1 MNEPNVMQVELFDLV
16 IVGAGPAGLSAA
28 GRAAE
33 IDRER
38 GLATPSYV
46 LLESGAELA
55 QTIQSY
61 QLGKHVMDE
70 PNFLDLRS
78 PMRFGSGTRE
88 AILAAWEED
97 LRTNGL
103 NVRYQSE
110 VSAIS
115 GAAENFE
122 VTLANG
128 GRIACKTIVLAC
140 GTEGNVRLLEVA
152 NDAPS
157 NFVRYGLADPAA
169 VSGRTVV
176 VVGAG
181 DSAIEN
187 ALALVGE
194 NKVHIVNRRSEFTR
208 AKSGNLSA
216 IVAAINDPERDL
228 TCHYDSQVKAVVM
241 PPAQTLPGQLI
252 LTTPSGDVTIECHL
266 IIARLGSIPPRKFLE
281 SCGIAFSSELP
292 GALPVIDG
300 RFQSAVPGLYIVG
313 SLSGCPLIKQA
324 MNQGQDVVD
333 YIAGNDIKPADHELV
348 AGRLGNL
355 YPDLSPDE
363 TLALLQASSPL
374 TTALS
379 PITFRELIIESQLI
393 VSGRR
398 ARGLD
403 APSSDG
409 RGPLALRAGTELLA
423 PGDFVNAF
431 YLVVEGNL
439 LIRRY
444 PDADWEQAGPGSF
457 FGESCLFAGRPQGSS
472 VRIRRNSLLIRI
484 PRKILIKLALS
495 NGDIKQLLEDA
506 FVSDLL
512 KVTFEPKMSRM
523 RLGGLARQCPTR
535 TYEAGALL
543 YEQGSSGNCV
553 YLLRS
558 GSVNLIHRETGR
570 VIGDQYAGELVGQ
583 SALLGNTRRLT
594 DARATTR
601 TLAIEIDGASF
612 TALLEDNPEI
622 RRRLERD
629 LTLLLQENNALLT
642 HPTQASAM
650 GFLLER
656 GVGEATNAL
665 VINSELCIGC
675 DNCERA
681 CEDTHG
687 GVSRLHRHGGG
698 THEGFHVPLAC
709 RHCETPHCMKDC
721 PPDAIH
727 RTESGAVYIQ
737 DNCIGCG
744 NCESNC
750 PYGAIELVAPKQPE
764 RQRWFGLPLPR
775 WGLRDRAAQAAKE
788 TEHAPKRAVKCDAC
802 HDLPGGPACVRSC
815 PTGAAIRLSAA
826 ALLTLTGG

>member
-1 MNEPNVMQVELFDLV
+1 MNERFDLV

-28 GRAAE
+28 ARAAE
-33 IDRER
+33 IDQER

-46 LLESGAELA
+46 LLESGAEFA
-55 QTIQSY
+55 QTIQAY

-70 PNFLDLRS
+70 PGFLDLRS
-78 PMRFGSGTRE
+78 PMRFRSGTRE

-97 LRTNGL
+97 LRSTGL
-103 NVRYQSE
+103 NVRYHSE
-110 VSAIS
+110 VTAIA
-115 GAAENFE
+115 GAAERFE
-122 VTLANG
+122 ITLANSQQ
-128 GRIACKTIVLAC
+128 IACNTIVLAC

-187 ALALVGE
+187 ALALVGA
-194 NKVHIVNRRSEFTR
+194 NQVHIVNRRSEFTR
-208 AKSGNLSA
+208 AKSGNLNA
-216 IVAAINDPERDL
+216 IVAAINDPERAL
-228 TCHYDSQVKAVVM
+228 TCHYDSQVKAIEM
-241 PPAQTLPGQLI
+241 PRSDGLPGRVTLAS
-252 LTTPSGDVTIECHL
+252 PAGDVTIECHL

-292 GALPVIDG
+292 DSLPVIDG

-355 YPDLSPDE
+355 YPDLSQEE
-363 TLALLQASSPL
+363 TLALLQASSPI
-374 TTALS
+374 TATLS
-379 PITFRELIIESQLI
+379 PIAFRELIIESQLI

-398 ARGLD
+398 ARALARD
-403 APSSDG
+403 DERG
-409 RGPLALRAGTELLA
+409 RGPLAQRAGAELLS

-439 LIRRY
+439 LIKRY

-484 PRKILIKLALS
+484 PRRILIKLALS
-495 NGDIKQLLEDA
+495 NGDVKQLLEEA
-506 FVSDLL
+506 FVTNLL
-512 KVTFEPKMSRM
+512 KVTFEPRMSRA
-523 RLGGLARQCPTR
+523 RLGALARLCPTR
-535 TYEAGALL
+535 TFESGALL
-543 YEQGSSGNCV
+543 FEQGSAGDCV

-558 GSVNLIHRETGR
+558 GSVNLIHRESGR
-570 VIGDQYAGELVGQ
+570 VVGGQYAGELVGQ

-594 DARATTR
+594 DARAASR
-601 TLAIEIDGASF
+601 TMAIEIDRAGF
-612 TALLEDNPEI
+612 NALLEDNPDI
-622 RRRLERD
+622 RGRLERD
-629 LTLLLQENNALLT
+629 LTRLLQENNALLT
-642 HPTQASAM
+642 HPAQASAI
-650 GFLLER
+650 GFLLKS

-665 VINSELCIGC
+665 VIDSTLCIGC

-698 THEGFHVPLAC
+698 THAGFHVPLAC

-721 PPDAIH
+721 PPDAIR

-750 PYGAIELVAPKQPE
+750 PYGAIELVAPKHVE
-764 RQRWFGLPLPR
+764 RPRWFGLPLPR
-775 WGLRDRAAQAAKE
+775 WGLRDRSENANSEA
-788 TEHAPKRAVKCDAC
+788 EHGPKRAVKCDAC

-826 ALLTLTGG
+826 ALLDLTGG